1 LKKQADQAQMVSDQ
15 TNQKESP
22 MAYESEYTLLEQV
35 IQMLATQGD
44 NKFSRV
50 IEKVLNEAMKL
61 ERAKTLQAEPYERT
75 EDRMGYANGF
85 KNKTLALA
93 TGKVL
98 LKIPQVRGLEFYPSC
113 IEKGIRSERALKLAI
128 AEMYVK
134 GVSTRRVSDI
144 VEILCGTEVSSSQVS
159 RLAKELDEEANSWR
173 SLPVGQIQYLVL
185 DATYESVRV
194 GSKVA
199 KQALLMAIGVD
210 YEGKRQVLDA
220 EVANSEAEVNWRS
233 FLEGLV
239 RRGLHGLTMITS
251 DDHAGLRTAIDAVF
265 PGILWQRCQF
275 HLQQNARGYVTRKD
289 DVPAVAADIRKVFNA
304 PDQQNAERYLQSLV
318 EKYEKTQ
325 PRLAQWADENLREG
339 LSVFH
344 ISENHR
350 RKLRTSN
357 LAERQMKEIKRRTKV
372 VGVFPNADSLLRLAA
387 TMLIEQNDQWQ
398 NEKRYLPES
407 NERPAFKEIYR
418 KKVA

>member
-1 LKKQADQAQMVSDQ
+1 
-15 TNQKESP
+15 

-35 IQMLATQGD
+35 IQMLATKAGRRLRLLLAYATKED
-44 NKFSRV
+44 SKFSKV
-50 IEKVLNEAMKL
+50 IEKVVNEAMKL

-98 LKIPQVRGLEFYPSC
+98 LKIPQVRGMEFYPSC

-194 GSKVA
+194 GSKVV

-210 YEGKRQVLDA
+210 YEGKRQTLDA

-239 RRGLHGLTMITS
+239 RRGLS
-251 DDHAGLRTAIDAVF
+251 WPYYDN
-265 PGILWQRCQF
+265 Q
-275 HLQQNARGYVTRKD
+275 
-289 DVPAVAADIRKVFNA
+289 
-304 PDQQNAERYLQSLV
+304 
-318 EKYEKTQ
+318 
-325 PRLAQWADENLREG
+325 
-339 LSVFH
+339 
-344 ISENHR
+344 
-350 RKLRTSN
+350 
-357 LAERQMKEIKRRTKV
+357 
-372 VGVFPNADSLLRLAA
+372 
-387 TMLIEQNDQWQ
+387 
-398 NEKRYLPES
+398 
-407 NERPAFKEIYR
+407 
-418 KKVA
+418 

>member
-1 LKKQADQAQMVSDQ
+1 MVSDE
-15 TNQKESP
+15 TNHKESP
-22 MAYESEYTLLEQV
+22 MAYQSEYTLLEQV
-35 IQMLATQGD
+35 IQMLATKED
-44 NKFSRV
+44 SKFSKV
-50 IEKVLNEAMKL
+50 IEKVVNEAMKL

-159 RLAKELDEEANSWR
+159 RLAKELDEEATSWR
-173 SLPVGQIQYLVL
+173 SSPVGQIQYLVL

-194 GSKVA
+194 GSKVV
-199 KQALLMAIGVD
+199 KQSLLMAIGVD
-210 YEGKRQVLDA
+210 YEGKRQILGT

-251 DDHAGLRTAIDAVF
+251 DDHAGLRAAIDAVF

-289 DVPAVAADIRKVFNA
+289 DVPAVAAEIRKVFNA
-304 PDQQNAERYLQSLV
+304 PDEQNAERYLQSLV

-344 ISENHR
+344 IPENHR

-387 TMLIEQNDQWQ
+387 AMLIEQNDQWQ

-407 NERPAFKEIYR
+407 NDRPAFKEIYR